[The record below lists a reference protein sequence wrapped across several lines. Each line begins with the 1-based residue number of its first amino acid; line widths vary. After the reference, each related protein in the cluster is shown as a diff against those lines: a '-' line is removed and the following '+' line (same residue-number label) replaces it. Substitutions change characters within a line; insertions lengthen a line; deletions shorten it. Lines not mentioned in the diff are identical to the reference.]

1 MEKVS
6 YRPKGPADHSLCFYA
21 FMPRRVLHLLRH
33 MHSEAGDVR
42 PFLRERF
49 GVREKL
55 LERVGAMRNSNLR

>member
-1 MEKVS
+1 
-6 YRPKGPADHSLCFYA
+6 
-21 FMPRRVLHLLRH
+21 MPRRVLHLLRH

-55 LERVGAMRNSNLR
+55 LERVGAMRNSNLRH